1 MLRSLL
7 LLVVGREDTVEQFP
21 SVAQGNVLKP
31 QVGVVQMLN
40 CQSIRTNHDSD
51 SLPRK
56 EGEGLLVP
64 WPGRTTV
71 VRYFSSLCKESTR
84 SNMTRQ
90 KCQQ

>member
-7 LLVVGREDTVEQFP
+7 LLVVGREDTVERFP

-40 CQSIRTNHDSD
+40 FQSIRTNHDGD

-71 VRYFSSLCKESTR
+71 VRYFSPLCKEITR
-84 SNMTRQ
+84 GNMTRQ